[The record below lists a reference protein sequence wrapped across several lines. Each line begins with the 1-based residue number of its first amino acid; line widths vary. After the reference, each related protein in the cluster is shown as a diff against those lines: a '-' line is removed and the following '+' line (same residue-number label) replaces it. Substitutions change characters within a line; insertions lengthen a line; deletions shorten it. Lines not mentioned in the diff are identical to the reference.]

1 MDRRRVDGDGTEQPV
16 ETRPLKTEGETE
28 DASSQRISRF
38 VEQQIEDAMRDLEL
52 GKKPELSWRRP

>member
-1 MDRRRVDGDGTEQPV
+1 M

-52 GKKPELSWRRP
+52 GKKPKLSWRGLGNAAEIVL